1 MKYEELGKTPEQ
13 IRDILDSDNR
23 QISQYAEENDQLRR
37 EVKQLKADKAV
48 ITEAAKAVHKA
59 VVELDALINL

>member
-37 EVKQLKADKAV
+37 EVKQLKVDKAV
-48 ITEAAKAVHKA
+48 ITEAAKAVYEA
-59 VVELDALINL
+59 VVELDTLINL